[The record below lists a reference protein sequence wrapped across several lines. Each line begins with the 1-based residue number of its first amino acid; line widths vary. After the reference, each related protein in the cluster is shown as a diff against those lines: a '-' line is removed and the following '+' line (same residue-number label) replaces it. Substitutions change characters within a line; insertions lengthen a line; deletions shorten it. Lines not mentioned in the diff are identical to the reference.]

1 MSAHQLYLADN
12 KWMRDILKWL
22 LEGARGDGGKPGE
35 QTMKGKIWK
44 LWIKPSGI
52 ILIALSNQCDP
63 TALL

>member
-1 MSAHQLYLADN
+1 MSVHQLYLAGN
-12 KWMRDILKWL
+12 KWTRGTLKWL
-22 LEGARGDGGKPGE
+22 LEGELANDCKPGE

-44 LWIKPSGI
+44 SWIKPSGI

>member
-1 MSAHQLYLADN
+1 
-12 KWMRDILKWL
+12 MRGTLKWL
-22 LEGARGDGGKPGE
+22 LEGELANDCKPGE

-44 LWIKPSGI
+44 SWIKPSGI